1 MLLNKKK
8 ICAALM
14 CFVVAVAAFAQNTD
28 AATRLMLEKADD
40 YYTSGQT
47 QQAFAAV
54 NNALRINETTYLANG
69 IPTNV
74 LIIVRPIYRQI
85 LKTVLEKKNYDLLDE
100 VNARIEKF
108 KDLADDDLKRQIK
121 KIETQYASDIQAARE
136 AAAKAE
142 RAQEREADRKANEL
156 LIQTMTDENSKNNAV
171 MIKTMTNT
179 LSDTLTENFDK
190 QAELQERQFA
200 QTQKS
205 NHTVLIAILVVCGIL
220 VIVFIIVILNII
232 TASRANARQQA
243 QFEAT
248 LKLVAGM
255 QQTNNQLLLGG
266 VTDLY
271 GDGGLK
277 SAGSSRWGVDALP
290 APEMTEAEKAEL
302 KELAIACEDKGA
314 KIDQISRRK
323 NNSKNVSELVFKL
336 AQNLGLNQNTAMV
349 YFCASMVYDIGFL
362 SMPEVI
368 LNAENLTEDQL
379 QQLRGHLANCEKS
392 FEFVPEKYRQIFI
405 DAAKYHNEN
414 MDGTGYPS
422 GLKDEDIPQIARLIH
437 VAESYNALISRR
449 SYRAIRDKE
458 SAIEEMKSQPGL
470 YDPAVVAVLDAIV

>member
-1 MLLNKKK
+1 MIL
-8 ICAALM
+8 AA
-14 CFVVAVAAFAQNTD
+14 VAFAQSTD
-28 AATRLMLEKADD
+28 AATRLMLEKADE
-40 YYTSGQT
+40 YYMQGQT

-54 NNALRINETTYLANG
+54 NNALKINETAFQNSG
-69 IPTNV
+69 IPANV
-74 LIIVRPIYRQI
+74 IIIARPIYRQI
-85 LKTVLEKKNYDLLDE
+85 LNIVLEKKNYDLLDE
-100 VNARIEKF
+100 VNARVEKF
-108 KDLADDDLKRQIK
+108 KDLADDDIKRQIK
-121 KIETQYASDIQAARE
+121 KIETQYAADIQAARE
-136 AAAKAE
+136 AAQKAE
-142 RAQEREADRKANEL
+142 RAQEREEDRRSNEL
-156 LIQTMTDENSKNNAV
+156 LIQTMTDESRKNQDIMV
-171 MIKTMTNT
+171 KQMTNT
-179 LSDTLTENFDK
+179 LTESFDK

-200 QTQKS
+200 ETQKS

-220 VIVFIIVILNII
+220 VIVFIIVILNIV
-232 TASRANARQQA
+232 TASRANARQQE

-290 APEMTEAEKAEL
+290 APEMSDAEKAEL

-362 SMPEVI
+362 SMPEVL
-368 LNAENLTEDQL
+368 LNAENLTDDQL
-379 QQLRGHLANCEKS
+379 NQLRGHLAHCEKS
-392 FEFVPEKYRQIFI
+392 FDFVPEKYRQIFI

-458 SAIEEMKSQPGL
+458 SAIEEMKSKPGL
-470 YDPAVVAVLDAIV
+470 YDSAVVAVLDAIV

>member
-1 MLLNKKK
+1 
-8 ICAALM
+8 
-14 CFVVAVAAFAQNTD
+14 
-28 AATRLMLEKADD
+28 
-40 YYTSGQT
+40 
-47 QQAFAAV
+47 
-54 NNALRINETTYLANG
+54 
-69 IPTNV
+69 
-74 LIIVRPIYRQI
+74 
-85 LKTVLEKKNYDLLDE
+85 
-100 VNARIEKF
+100 
-108 KDLADDDLKRQIK
+108 
-121 KIETQYASDIQAARE
+121 
-136 AAAKAE
+136 
-142 RAQEREADRKANEL
+142 
-156 LIQTMTDENSKNNAV
+156 
-171 MIKTMTNT
+171 
-179 LSDTLTENFDK
+179 
-190 QAELQERQFA
+190 
-200 QTQKS
+200 
-205 NHTVLIAILVVCGIL
+205 
-220 VIVFIIVILNII
+220 
-232 TASRANARQQA
+232 
-243 QFEAT
+243 
-248 LKLVAGM
+248 M

-290 APEMTEAEKAEL
+290 APEMNDSDKAEL

-368 LNAENLTEDQL
+368 LNAENLTDDQL
-379 QQLRGHLANCEKS
+379 QQLRSHLANCEKS

-458 SAIEEMKSQPGL
+458 SAIEEMKAQPGL
-470 YDPAVVAVLDAIV
+470 YDPAVVAVLDSIV

>member
-1 MLLNKKK
+1 MALTCLL
-8 ICAALM
+8 LG
-14 CFVVAVAAFAQNTD
+14 VTVFAQTD
-28 AATRLMLEKADD
+28 SATRLMLEKADD
-40 YYTSGQT
+40 YYTKGQAL
-47 QQAFAAV
+47 QAFAAV
-54 NNALRINETTYLANG
+54 NNALRINETSYQNNG
-69 IPTNV
+69 IPANV
-74 LIIVRPIYRQI
+74 LIIARPIYRQV
-85 LKTVLEKKNYDLLDE
+85 LKTVLEEKNYDLFDE

-108 KDLADDDLKRQIK
+108 KDLADDDIKRQIK
-121 KIETQYASDIQAARE
+121 KIETQYAADIQAARE
-136 AAAKAE
+136 EAAKAA
-142 RAQEREADRKANEL
+142 RAQEREEDRRSNEL
-156 LIQTMTDENSKNNAV
+156 LIQSMTDESRKNNDV
-171 MIKTMTNT
+171 MIRTMTNT
-179 LSDTLTENFDK
+179 LNESFDK
-190 QAELQERQFA
+190 QAELQERQFSE
-200 QTQKS
+200 TQKS

-220 VIVFIIVILNII
+220 VIVFIIVILNIV

-255 QQTNNQLLLGG
+255 QQANNQLLLGG

-271 GDGGLK
+271 GDGVLK

-290 APEMTEAEKAEL
+290 APEMTDSEKAEL

-349 YFCASMVYDIGFL
+349 YFCAAMVYDIGFL

-368 LNAENLTEDQL
+368 LNAENLTDDQL
-379 QQLRGHLANCEKS
+379 NQLRGHLSNCEKS

-422 GLKDEDIPQIARLIH
+422 GLKDDDIPQIARLIH

-458 SAIEEMKSQPGL
+458 SAIEEMKAQPGL